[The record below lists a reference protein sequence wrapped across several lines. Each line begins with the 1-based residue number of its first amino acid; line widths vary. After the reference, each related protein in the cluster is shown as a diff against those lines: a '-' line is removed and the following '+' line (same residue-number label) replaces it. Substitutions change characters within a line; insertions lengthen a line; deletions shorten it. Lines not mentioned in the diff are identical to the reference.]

1 MVTAYEKQGYEPDFL
16 DFFVFGELGKCRL
29 NCRIAFDCTYMIST
43 VSISGDTKHIVEL
56 AIGGC
61 ARQKITVTHIYD
73 SFVFVTWLV
82 KEYSCDSLAVIGCV

>member
-1 MVTAYEKQGYEPDFL
+1 
-16 DFFVFGELGKCRL
+16 
-29 NCRIAFDCTYMIST
+29 MIST